1 MKRLASLYSLVYS
14 LIVLLLAPAA
24 SWAQSREQWGRMTPE
39 EKAQVER
46 NYQRWQSLP
55 PGEKDRL
62 RREWDYWQ
70 NLPPDRR
77 QQLRQ
82 NFQQFRKLPPQEA
95 EQWREKYRER
105 GLSPEEKRTLRD
117 RLRSDG
123 KDGRFRP
130 KDDRR

>member
-1 MKRLASLYSLVYS
+1 MKRLVALYSLISS
-14 LIVLLLAPAA
+14 LILFLLAPAA
-24 SWAQSREQWGRMTPE
+24 SSAQSREQWGRMTPE

-117 RLRSDG
+117 RLRNDG